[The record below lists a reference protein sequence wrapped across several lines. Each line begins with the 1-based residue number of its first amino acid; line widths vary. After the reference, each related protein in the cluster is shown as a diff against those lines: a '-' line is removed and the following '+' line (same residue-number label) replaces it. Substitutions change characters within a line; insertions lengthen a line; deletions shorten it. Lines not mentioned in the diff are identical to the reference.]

1 MTDQLIMKVP
11 KYVTSLVHD
20 KLSSYN
26 IHICYQFVIDEIE
39 DNKYSEAYANMITDL
54 VNIWV
59 KVIDKMPEDYSKKDP
74 TIAIGIMTSLTG
86 DLKVDE
92 NRYMAAKLVIEQLRK
107 LGAVA
112 SIKQL
117 KEVLTEL
124 ANAWGTYTFEEVDNG
139 WLQW

>member
-1 MTDQLIMKVP
+1 MTDQLIMKAP

-39 DNKYSEAYANMITDL
+39 DRKYTEVYTKRITDL

-59 KVIDKMPEDYSKKDP
+59 KAIDTMPEDFKVTSEKDP

-92 NRYMAAKLVIEQLRK
+92 NRYMAGKLVIEQLRK
-107 LGAVA
+107 LGAAA
-112 SIKQL
+112 SINQL

-124 ANAWGTYTFEEVDNG
+124 ANTWGAYTFEEVDNG
-139 WLQW
+139 

>member
-1 MTDQLIMKVP
+1 MTDQLIMKAP

-39 DNKYSEAYANMITDL
+39 DRKYTEVYTKRITDL

-59 KVIDKMPEDYSKKDP
+59 KAIDTMPEDFKVTSEKDP

-92 NRYMAAKLVIEQLRK
+92 NRYMAGKLVIEQLRK
-107 LGAVA
+107 LGAAA
-112 SIKQL
+112 SINQL

-124 ANAWGTYTFEEVDNG
+124 AKTWGTYTFEEVDNG
-139 WLQW
+139 

>member
-1 MTDQLIMKVP
+1 MTDQLIMKAP
-11 KYVTSLVHD
+11 KYVTSLRHD

-59 KVIDKMPEDYSKKDP
+59 KVIDKIPEDYSKKDP
-74 TIAIGIMTSLTG
+74 TIAVGIMTSLTG

-92 NRYMAAKLVIEQLRK
+92 NRYMAARLVIEQLRK

-112 SIKQL
+112 SINQL

-124 ANAWGTYTFEEVDNG
+124 ANTWGTYTFEEVDNG
-139 WLQW
+139 

>member
-1 MTDQLIMKVP
+1 MTDQLIMKAP

-39 DNKYSEAYANMITDL
+39 DGKYTEAYTKRITDL
-54 VNIWV
+54 VDIWV
-59 KVIDKMPEDYSKKDP
+59 KVIDKIPEDYSKKDP
-74 TIAIGIMTSLTG
+74 TIAVGIMTSLTG

-112 SIKQL
+112 SINQL

-124 ANAWGTYTFEEVDNG
+124 ANTWGTYTFEEVDNG
-139 WLQW
+139 

>member
-1 MTDQLIMKVP
+1 MTDQLIMKAP
-11 KYVTSLVHD
+11 KYVTSLRHD

-39 DNKYSEAYANMITDL
+39 DNKYSEAYTNMITDL

-59 KVIDKMPEDYSKKDP
+59 KVIDKIPEDYSKKDP
-74 TIAIGIMTSLTG
+74 TIAVGIMTSLTG

-112 SIKQL
+112 SINQL

-124 ANAWGTYTFEEVDNG
+124 ANTWGTYTFEEVDNG
-139 WLQW
+139 

>member
-1 MTDQLIMKVP
+1 MTNQLIMKAP
-11 KYVTSLVHD
+11 KYVTSLRHD

-59 KVIDKMPEDYSKKDP
+59 KAIDKMPEDFKITSEKDP
-74 TIAIGIMTSLTG
+74 SIAIGIMTSLTG

-92 NRYMAAKLVIEQLRK
+92 NRYMAGKLVIEQLRK
-107 LGAVA
+107 LGAGA
-112 SIKQL
+112 SINQL

-124 ANAWGTYTFEEVDNG
+124 ANTWDTYTFEEVDNG
-139 WLQW
+139 

>member
-1 MTDQLIMKVP
+1 MTDQLIMKAP

-39 DNKYSEAYANMITDL
+39 DGKYTEAYTKRITDL

-59 KVIDKMPEDYSKKDP
+59 KVIDKMPEDFKVTSEKDP

-92 NRYMAAKLVIEQLRK
+92 NRYMAAKLVIEQLCK
-107 LGAVA
+107 LGTAA
-112 SIKQL
+112 SISQL

-124 ANAWGTYTFEEVDNG
+124 ANTWGTYTFEEVDNG
-139 WLQW
+139 

>member
-1 MTDQLIMKVP
+1 MTDQLIMKAP

-39 DNKYSEAYANMITDL
+39 DRKYTEAYTKRITDL

-59 KVIDKMPEDYSKKDP
+59 KAIDIMPEDFKVTSEKDP

-92 NRYMAAKLVIEQLRK
+92 NRYMAGKLVIEQLRK
-107 LGAVA
+107 LGAGA
-112 SIKQL
+112 SINQL

-124 ANAWGTYTFEEVDNG
+124 ANTWGTYTFEEVDNG
-139 WLQW
+139 

>member
-139 WLQW
+139 

>member
-1 MTDQLIMKVP
+1 MTDQLMMKAP

-39 DNKYSEAYANMITDL
+39 DRKYTEAYTKRITDL

-59 KVIDKMPEDYSKKDP
+59 KAIDKIPEDYSKKDP
-74 TIAIGIMTSLTG
+74 TIAVGIMTSLTG

-124 ANAWGTYTFEEVDNG
+124 TKTWGTYTFEEVDNG
-139 WLQW
+139 

>member
-1 MTDQLIMKVP
+1 MTDQLIMKAP

-59 KVIDKMPEDYSKKDP
+59 KVIDKIPEDYSKKDP

-112 SIKQL
+112 SINQL

-124 ANAWGTYTFEEVDNG
+124 ANTWGTYTFEEVDNG
-139 WLQW
+139 

>member
-1 MTDQLIMKVP
+1 MTDQLIMKAP
-11 KYVTSLVHD
+11 KYVTSLWND

-26 IHICYQFVIDEIE
+26 IGICYQFVIDEIE
-39 DNKYSEAYANMITDL
+39 DGKYTEAYTNRITDL

-92 NRYMAAKLVIEQLRK
+92 NRYMAGKLVIEQLRK
-107 LGAVA
+107 LGAAA
-112 SIKQL
+112 SINQL

-124 ANAWGTYTFEEVDNG
+124 ANTWGTYTFEEVDNG

>member
-1 MTDQLIMKVP
+1 MTDQLIMKAP
-11 KYVTSLVHD
+11 KYVTSLWND

-39 DNKYSEAYANMITDL
+39 DGKYTEAYTKRITDL

-59 KVIDKMPEDYSKKDP
+59 KVIDKIPEDYSKKDP
-74 TIAIGIMTSLTG
+74 TIAVGIMTSLTG

-92 NRYMAAKLVIEQLRK
+92 NRYMAGKLVIEQLRK
-107 LGAVA
+107 LGAAAPVN
-112 SIKQL
+112 QL

-124 ANAWGTYTFEEVDNG
+124 ANTWGTYTFEEVDNG

>member
-1 MTDQLIMKVP
+1 MTDQLIMKAP

-39 DNKYSEAYANMITDL
+39 DRKYTEAYANMITDL

-59 KVIDKMPEDYSKKDP
+59 KAIDTMPKDFKATSEKDP
-74 TIAIGIMTSLTG
+74 TIAVGIMTSLTG

-92 NRYMAAKLVIEQLRK
+92 NRYMAGKLVIEQLRK
-107 LGAVA
+107 LGAGA
-112 SIKQL
+112 SINQL

-124 ANAWGTYTFEEVDNG
+124 ANTWGTYTFEEVDNG
-139 WLQW
+139 

>member
-1 MTDQLIMKVP
+1 MTDQLIMKAP
-11 KYVTSLVHD
+11 KYVTSLRHD

-59 KVIDKMPEDYSKKDP
+59 KVIDKIPEDYSKKDP

-112 SIKQL
+112 SINQL

-124 ANAWGTYTFEEVDNG
+124 ANTWGTYTFEEVDNG
-139 WLQW
+139 